1 MHSLPHR
8 CSIQVQTPPFPIVS
22 NSTVKPSSLM
32 PSIFI
37 TADYKDVTI
46 LQKQSYQRKKSE
58 KLLSVEPLRT
68 SLDIETGKAA

>member
-1 MHSLPHR
+1 
-8 CSIQVQTPPFPIVS
+8 
-22 NSTVKPSSLM
+22 M

-68 SLDIETGKAA
+68 SLDIETGKAV